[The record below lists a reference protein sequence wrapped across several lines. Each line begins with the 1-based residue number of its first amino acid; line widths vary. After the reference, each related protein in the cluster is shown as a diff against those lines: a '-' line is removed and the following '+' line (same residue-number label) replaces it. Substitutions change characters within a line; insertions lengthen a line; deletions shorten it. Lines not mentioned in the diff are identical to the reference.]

1 MFEGEEIILP
11 HFEQVCFVYSHLRLL
26 NLKSVGYKN
35 HFSLILLLFFNA
47 GIEADQFSLIKVISN
62 LQ

>member
-1 MFEGEEIILP
+1 MFEEEEIILP
-11 HFEQVCFVYSHLRLL
+11 HSEQVCFVYSHLRLL
-26 NLKSVGYKN
+26 NLKSVGSKN
-35 HFSLILLLFFNA
+35 HFSLILFLLNA